1 MKAIVIGAGI
11 SGLSCAYLLQKEG
24 FEVTVL
30 EKENHNGGKIRTIQE
45 NGYLV
50 ETGPNGF
57 LYNENTIK
65 FIEQTGFSHN
75 LIKAKQSSNK
85 KFIYDGR
92 LYEIPQKQQK
102 LLIDNFLSIRSKLAL
117 LKEPFVKPNPNDE
130 TVAEFVIR
138 RLGKEFL
145 DKLIGPMSLGIY
157 AADPYTMSIISNFK
171 RIKEI
176 ELTYGSLIKGLVK
189 LMSQKKA
196 TTASA
201 SGQFSKQLYSF
212 KDGMQSFIDYLSQSI
227 NVLNG
232 YNVKS
237 IKKTSKYIIYTDF
250 CKFDADIVVIA
261 VPSFEAAKIIK
272 NLDNQLPN
280 DLLKIP
286 YSPIV
291 LVAFAFSKKFANNA
305 VNSYGY
311 LFDLN
316 KINST
321 IGVLFDSS
329 IFDYRSNDN
338 MFLVRMFLGGA
349 IKQWIIQKNNLEII
363 QNAIAELQRSAKIFA
378 PFEYYKIIRYTKAI
392 PQYLLDHKEI
402 INAIQTFESKNPGIY
417 FVGNAFYGVGFNDC
431 INNSY
436 NIIEKIK
443 AI

>member
-30 EKENHNGGKIRTIQE
+30 EKENYSGGKIRTIKE
-45 NGYLV
+45 NDYLV
-50 ETGPNGF
+50 EAGPNGF
-57 LYNENTIK
+57 LYNENTMK

-75 LIKAKQSSNK
+75 LIEAKQSSNR

-92 LYEIPQKQQK
+92 LYEVPQKQQK
-102 LLIDNFLSIRSKLAL
+102 LLFDDFLSIKSKLSL
-117 LKEPFVKPNPNDE
+117 LKEPFVKPNPDDE

-157 AADPYTMSIISNFK
+157 AANPYTMSITSNFK

-176 ELTYGSLIKGLVK
+176 ELRYGSLIKGLVK

-196 TTASA
+196 TASSA

-212 KDGMQSFIDYLSQSI
+212 KDGMQSFTDYLSQSL

-232 YNVKS
+232 YNVVS
-237 IKKTSKYIIYTDF
+237 IEKTSKYIIYTDSH
-250 CKFDADIVVIA
+250 KFDADIVVFA
-261 VPSFEAAKIIK
+261 APSFEIAKIIE
-272 NLDNQLPN
+272 NLDNQLPHH
-280 DLLKIP
+280 LLSIP

-291 LVAFAFSKKFANNA
+291 LVALAFSKKFANSTLD
-305 VNSYGY
+305 SYGY

-316 KINST
+316 KINSA

-338 MFLVRMFLGGA
+338 RFLVRMFLGGA
-349 IKQWIIQKNNLEII
+349 LRQKIIQKNNLELL
-363 QNAIAELQRSAKIFA
+363 QGAIAELQRSAKIFA
-378 PFEYYKIIRYTKAI
+378 PFEYYKIIKYTKAI
-392 PQYLLDHKEI
+392 PQYLMNHKEI
-402 INAIQTFESKNPGIY
+402 INIIQAFESKNPGIY
-417 FVGNAFYGVGFNDC
+417 FAGNAFYGVGFNDC
-431 INNSY
+431 ISNSY
-436 NIIEKIK
+436 NIIKKIK
-443 AI
+443 SI

>member
-30 EKENHNGGKIRTIQE
+30 EKENYSGGKIRTIKE

-50 ETGPNGF
+50 EAGPNGF
-57 LYNENTIK
+57 LYNENTMK
-65 FIEQTGFSHN
+65 FIKQTGFSHN
-75 LIKAKQSSNK
+75 LIEAKQSSNR

-102 LLIDNFLSIRSKLAL
+102 MLFDNFLSIKSKLAL
-117 LKEPFVKPNPNDE
+117 LKEPFVKPNPDDE

-157 AADPYTMSIISNFK
+157 AANPYTMSITSNFK

-176 ELTYGSLIKGLVK
+176 ELRYNSLIRGLVK

-196 TTASA
+196 NASSA

-212 KDGMQSFIDYLSQSI
+212 KYGMQSFTDYLSQSL

-232 YNVKS
+232 YDVVS
-237 IKKTSKYIIYTDF
+237 IEKTSKYIIYTDS
-250 CKFDADIVVIA
+250 CKFDADIVVFA
-261 VPSFEAAKIIK
+261 VPSFEVAKIIE
-272 NLDNQLPN
+272 NLDNQLPHY
-280 DLLKIP
+280 LLSIP

-291 LVAFAFSKKFANNA
+291 LVALAFSQKFANST
-305 VNSYGY
+305 VDSYGY

-316 KINST
+316 KINSA

-338 MFLVRMFLGGA
+338 RFLVRMFLGGA
-349 IKQWIIQKNNLEII
+349 LRQKVIQKNNLELL
-363 QNAIAELQRSAKIFA
+363 QGAIAELQRSAKIFA
-378 PFEYYKIIRYTKAI
+378 PFEYYKIIKYTKAI
-392 PQYLLDHKEI
+392 PQYLMNHKEI
-402 INAIQTFESKNPGIY
+402 INIIQTFESKNPGIY
-417 FVGNAFYGVGFNDC
+417 FAGNAFYGVGFNDC
-431 INNSY
+431 ISNSY
-436 NIIEKIK
+436 SLIEKIK
-443 AI
+443 SI

>member
-30 EKENHNGGKIRTIQE
+30 EKENYNGGKIRTIKE
-45 NGYLV
+45 NEYLV
-50 ETGPNGF
+50 EAGPNGF
-57 LYNENTIK
+57 LYSEDTMK
-65 FIEQTGFSHN
+65 FIDQTGFSHN
-75 LIKAKQSSNK
+75 IIKAKQSSNR

-102 LLIDNFLSIRSKLAL
+102 LLFDNFLSIKSKLAL
-117 LKEPFVKPNPNDE
+117 LKEPFVKPNPDDE

-157 AADPYTMSIISNFK
+157 AANPYTMSITSSFK

-196 TTASA
+196 TASSA

-212 KDGMQSFIDYLSQSI
+212 KDGMQSFIDYLSQSL

-232 YNVKS
+232 YNVVS
-237 IKKTSKYIIYTDF
+237 IEKTSKYIIYTDSH
-250 CKFDADIVVIA
+250 KFDADIVVLA
-261 VPSFEAAKIIK
+261 VPAFEVAKIIES
-272 NLDNQLPN
+272 LDNKLSQHLFN
-280 DLLKIP
+280 IP

-291 LVAFAFSKKFANNA
+291 LIALAFSKKFANTT
-305 VNSYGY
+305 VESYGY

-316 KINST
+316 KINSV

-329 IFDYRSNDN
+329 IFDYRSSNSS
-338 MFLVRMFLGGA
+338 FLVRMFLGGA
-349 IKQWIIQKNNLEII
+349 LRQEIIQKNNLELL
-363 QNAIAELQRSAKIFA
+363 QCAIKELQRSAKIFA
-378 PFEYYKIIRYTKAI
+378 PFEYYKIIKYKKAI
-392 PQYLLDHKEI
+392 PQYLLNHKEI
-402 INAIQTFESKNPGIY
+402 IKAIQTFESKNPGIY
-417 FVGNAFYGVGFNDC
+417 FTGNTFYGVGFNDC
-431 INNSY
+431 ISNSY
-436 NIIEKIK
+436 NLIKKIQS
-443 AI
+443 I